1 MKHVGL
7 KTFEDVAKKNGF
19 VLTSWHVATLQADAA
34 VVANR
39 MIIMGLLHAASGFT
53 TSHSTFNCN
62 KVCKLSR
69 NLEEHITTGSI
80 GDKWTELDTYFGIST
95 LACTL

>member
-34 VVANR
+34 IVANR

-53 TSHSTFNCN
+53 ALLTVTKFVNF
-62 KVCKLSR
+62 
-69 NLEEHITTGSI
+69 LEI
-80 GDKWTELDTYFGIST
+80 
-95 LACTL
+95 

>member
-19 VLTSWHVATLQADAA
+19 VLTSWHVATLQVDTIA
-34 VVANR
+34 VANR
-39 MIIMGLLHAASGFT
+39 MIIIMGLLHAASGFT

-62 KVCKLSR
+62 KVCKLS
-69 NLEEHITTGSI
+69 
-80 GDKWTELDTYFGIST
+80 
-95 LACTL
+95 